1 MALYRVDTSFFEA
14 VNCEDPDVALVEG
27 AGRGNRW
34 IPRADAASVG
44 KDATVVRVRALTRPE
59 VDSCP
64 LDNDAAYLARMV
76 EQGVHEA
83 DKGLV
88 ASLAW
93 QYQRTL
99 GAVISEVSTRP
110 LGSAKP
116 H

>member
-1 MALYRVDTSFFEA
+1 MALYRVDTSFFEV
-14 VNCEDPDVALVEG
+14 VNCEDLDVQLVEG
-27 AGRGNRW
+27 VSRGNKW
-34 IPRADAASVG
+34 IPRSDAASVAET
-44 KDATVVRVRALTRPE
+44 ATVVRVRALTRPE

-83 DKGLV
+83 DKAFV

-99 GAVISEVSTRP
+99 GAIVSEVSTRP
-110 LGSAKP
+110 LGSVKP